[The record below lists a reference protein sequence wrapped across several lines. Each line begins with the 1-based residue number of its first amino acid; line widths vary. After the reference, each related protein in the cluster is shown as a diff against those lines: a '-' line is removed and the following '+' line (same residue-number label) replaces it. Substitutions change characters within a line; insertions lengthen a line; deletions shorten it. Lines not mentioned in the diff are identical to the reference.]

1 MNSNFKDFE
10 VGDLIVFDKTFS
22 KKDWN
27 MFVKI
32 SGDENPLHSTSK
44 FSEDS
49 EFGAPIVPLHLLLMP
64 LSKIAGMH
72 LPGLP
77 SLYLGHQTES
87 KSQPFLEKN

>member
-32 SGDENPLHSTSK
+32 SGDENPLHSTSNSQK
-44 FSEDS
+44 TQNLE
-49 EFGAPIVPLHLLLMP
+49 
-64 LSKIAGMH
+64 
-72 LPGLP
+72 
-77 SLYLGHQTES
+77 HQS
-87 KSQPFLEKN
+87 FRSIYC